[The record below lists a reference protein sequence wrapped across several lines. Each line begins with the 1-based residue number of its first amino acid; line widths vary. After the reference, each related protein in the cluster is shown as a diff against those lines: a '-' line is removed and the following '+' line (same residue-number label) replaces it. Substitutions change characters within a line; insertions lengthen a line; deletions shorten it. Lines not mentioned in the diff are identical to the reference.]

1 MPDLE
6 DLIRSMLD
14 RQAPLPDPDP
24 IVERVAHR
32 KRQVRLARRVQS
44 ATLAVV
50 VVAGIAAGGYALA
63 RAFGVGREIAPVAT
77 PSIPGPTASAPT
89 PTNPGPTPSPSI
101 VACGDATGSLALVF
115 QEGAAG
121 TIRHV
126 WGFTTT
132 AAACRSTGYPT
143 IEVRGPSGW
152 LSPLMAHGGFADIN
166 GRPKTVS
173 LQPGQSLFF
182 VTYWND
188 IGAGSCV
195 TFDRVRVTL
204 PGSSSSVE
212 IASSGCLGTQFD
224 GTHLVRVGP
233 VTGVRPG

>member
-6 DLIRSMLD
+6 ELIRTTLD
-14 RQAPLPDPDP
+14 RQAVRPDPDP
-24 IVERVAHR
+24 IVERVARR
-32 KRQVRLARRVQS
+32 KRQVRLVRRVQS

-50 VVAGIAAGGYALA
+50 VLAGIAGGSYALA
-63 RAFGVGREIAPVAT
+63 RAFGLGARTAPV
-77 PSIPGPTASAPT
+77 ST
-89 PTNPGPTPSPSI
+89 PTNPGPPASPSI
-101 VACGDATGSLALVF
+101 VACGDANGSLALVV

-126 WGFTTT
+126 WRFTTT
-132 AAACRSTGYPT
+132 AAACRSIGYPT
-143 IEVRGPSGW
+143 IDVHGQNGW
-152 LSPLMAHGGFADIN
+152 LGPQMAQGGFADIN
-166 GRPKTVS
+166 GRPMAVS

-188 IGAGSCV
+188 VGTGSCV

-212 IASSGCLGTQFD
+212 IASSGCLGTQVD
-224 GTHLVRVGP
+224 GTQLIRVGP
-233 VTGVRPG
+233 VTSVRPG